1 MGSKK
6 KKKSLPPCTKRMN
19 RGQRLQSAPNWLAAY
34 EGAHIVRSYRK
45 RHGVDWLCAVEE
57 LRLLGVEIDPEY
69 VSQLR
74 RTVQEQAKKNHEKQL
89 ERQKAAAAK
98 EWSER
103 YPFSEGDFYFV
114 AGHTS
119 NGVPYGITW
128 EEARKQGL
136 YRRR

>member
-1 MGSKK
+1 M
-6 KKKSLPPCTKRMN
+6 
-19 RGQRLQSAPNWLAAY
+19 
-34 EGAHIVRSYRK
+34 
-45 RHGVDWLCAVEE
+45 
-57 LRLLGVEIDPEY
+57 EIDPEY

-114 AGHTS
+114 AGQTS

-136 YRRR
+136 IEDDEPDGLLETTELDIDKWYRRPVFTKSRSLLNRSSAVLANLHTVGVDWGFSITIHIAG